1 MNELA
6 ATGLDT
12 GELLRP
18 KTTKKG
24 FTMEHLKMKTADM
37 ASENFE
43 KLKALFPNCV
53 TESLDK
59 DGKPVRAIDKDLLMQ
74 EINSEVVEGQ
84 KERYQFNWPGKR
96 DAIRKANAPTTMTLR
111 PCKDESVDF
120 DNTQNLYIE
129 GDNLEVLKL
138 LQNNYL
144 GKVKMIYI
152 DPPYNTGND
161 FVYNDNFK
169 QDSETFL
176 ETSGM
181 FDEDGNMTLQNFE
194 KNSESNGRFHTD
206 WLNMMYPRLKVARNL
221 LSDDG
226 VIFISI
232 DDNEQANLQKV
243 CDDVFSESNLL
254 SEFIWEKR
262 TSRENRKVFSVN
274 HDYIIAYAKNKIE
287 FELNRGCLPYTEEI
301 KKRYKNPDNDPRGPW
316 QSIALTVQGGHGTK
330 TQFYSIKTP
339 GGRIVDVP
347 SGLCWRY
354 TQKKLDELIADN
366 RIYFGTDGNN
376 VPRLKAFLNEMEQG
390 ITPHTL
396 WTANEVGT
404 NDSGKKELLSL
415 FNGTSTFETPKPVSL
430 LNRILTIASKDNN
443 FITLDFFSGSAT
455 IAHSVMQLN
464 AEDNGN
470 RKYICV
476 QLPEATAED
485 SEAYKAGYK
494 TICEI
499 GKERIRRAGD
509 QILELSLQNLEK
521 EGIVEKYARELP
533 EIRSLEEV
541 YGSSG
546 IGLCLG
552 EEVAEGGNI
561 RSVGSNSQGCG
572 VDSVEHSGVAISGEQ
587 GVCPVFENSK
597 GITSGTG
604 NTIVDLR
611 TLKILNENGYR
622 IKLEALGRNQQND
635 LFADKAFDIKGLSSK
650 LSVLNSDRGFRV
662 LKLAESN
669 MNDVYYKPA
678 DIDQGFLDKLDTNI
692 KRDRTPMDLLFQVM
706 LECDLELSSKIE
718 EREINGKK
726 VFFVNDKELVACF
739 DENIDEVTI
748 TEIAKLKP
756 YYFIMRDSS
765 LATDNVA
772 DNFEQLWNAY
782 SKDTIR
788 KVL

>member
-1 MNELA
+1 MTE
-6 ATGLDT
+6 
-12 GELLRP
+12 
-18 KTTKKG
+18 K
-24 FTMEHLKMKTADM
+24 LKMKTADM

-59 DGKPVRAIDKDLLMQ
+59 DGNPVRAIDKDLLMQ

-221 LSDDG
+221 LSDNS

-232 DDNEQANLQKV
+232 DDNEVENLKKIS
-243 CDDVFSESNLL
+243 DEIFGEKNLVGIFCWTKKKKGSHL
-254 SEFIWEKR
+254 SKTFRSMTEYVLCYSKHLEGLELFGEEAYSDKWQPIVKK
-262 TSRENRKVFSVN
+262 TNAIKILNFPENLVTTNLGNGV
-274 HDYIIAYAKNKIE
+274 YPAGLYAQDTTPIK
-287 FELNRGCLPYTEEI
+287 FLSDLNIQNGLIKSSIQVEGPFVWTQPKLNEEI
-301 KKRYKNPDNDPRGPW
+301 K
-316 QSIALTVQGGHGTK
+316 LGTK
-330 TQFYSIKTP
+330 FSLSNKFGFNVFRADQLDKVKRPSSIIDSK
-339 GGRIVDVP
+339 V
-347 SGLCWRY
+347 
-354 TQKKLDELIADN
+354 N
-366 RIYFGTDGNN
+366 
-376 VPRLKAFLNEMEQG
+376 
-390 ITPHTL
+390 
-396 WTANEVGT
+396 VGT
-404 NDSGKKELLSL
+404 NEDASIEIEKLFGQERIMDYPKPSSLIKYLIKTVGYYDKEL
-415 FNGTSTFETPKPVSL
+415 FV
-430 LNRILTIASKDNN
+430 
-443 FITLDFFSGSAT
+443 LDFFSGSAT
-455 IAHSVMQLN
+455 TAHAVMQLN
-464 AEDNGN
+464 AEDGGK
-470 RKYICV
+470 RKFICV
-476 QLPEATAED
+476 QLPEVTTED

-499 GKERIRRAGD
+499 GKERIRRAGKK
-509 QILELSLQNLEK
+509 IKEEMGLTAQNL
-521 EGIVEKYARELP
+521 
-533 EIRSLEEV
+533 
-541 YGSSG
+541 
-546 IGLCLG
+546 
-552 EEVAEGGNI
+552 
-561 RSVGSNSQGCG
+561 
-572 VDSVEHSGVAISGEQ
+572 
-587 GVCPVFENSK
+587 
-597 GITSGTG
+597 
-604 NTIVDLR
+604 
-611 TLKILNENGYR
+611 
-622 IKLEALGRNQQND
+622 
-635 LFADKAFDIKGLSSK
+635 DI
-650 LSVLNSDRGFRV
+650 GFRV

-692 KRDRTPMDLLFQVM
+692 KRDRTPMDLLFQVI

-718 EREINGKK
+718 EREINVKK

-739 DENIDEVTI
+739 DENIDEATI

>member
-1 MNELA
+1 
-6 ATGLDT
+6 
-12 GELLRP
+12 
-18 KTTKKG
+18 
-24 FTMEHLKMKTADM
+24 MEHLKMKTADM

-59 DGKPVRAIDKDLLMQ
+59 DGNPIRAIDKDLLMQ

-152 DPPYNTGND
+152 DPPYNTGSD

-181 FDEDGNMTLQNFE
+181 FDEDGNMTLQNYE

-232 DDNEQANLQKV
+232 GDEELDNVIKISSEIFGDTNCLSKITRIAKTASNMGNFFSPSVDYILCYAKDNSKTKKFKGDVDESLYPKIETEGLRKGEHFRDDIAFFQSGLKHGGSRYPIECPDGSWVNTPNNKPWRTNEKTFLSMKAKGMIVFKQTKTSPLIDEKTGKQASWNLYTKSYLKDRQETGTQPRNILTDFINRKGADLIKTYGIPFDFAKPVELISFLAKIIDDN
-243 CDDVFSESNLL
+243 S
-254 SEFIWEKR
+254 
-262 TSRENRKVFSVN
+262 
-274 HDYIIAYAKNKIE
+274 
-287 FELNRGCLPYTEEI
+287 
-301 KKRYKNPDNDPRGPW
+301 
-316 QSIALTVQGGHGTK
+316 ALV
-330 TQFYSIKTP
+330 
-339 GGRIVDVP
+339 
-347 SGLCWRY
+347 
-354 TQKKLDELIADN
+354 
-366 RIYFGTDGNN
+366 
-376 VPRLKAFLNEMEQG
+376 
-390 ITPHTL
+390 
-396 WTANEVGT
+396 
-404 NDSGKKELLSL
+404 
-415 FNGTSTFETPKPVSL
+415 
-430 LNRILTIASKDNN
+430 
-443 FITLDFFSGSAT
+443 LDFFSGSAT
-455 IAHSVMQLN
+455 TAHAVMQLN

-470 RKYICV
+470 RKFICV
-476 QLPEATAED
+476 QLPEVTAED

-494 TICEI
+494 NICEI
-499 GKERIRRAGD
+499 GKERIRRAGKK
-509 QILELSLQNLEK
+509 IK
-521 EGIVEKYARELP
+521 EE
-533 EIRSLEEV
+533 
-541 YGSSG
+541 
-546 IGLCLG
+546 
-552 EEVAEGGNI
+552 
-561 RSVGSNSQGCG
+561 
-572 VDSVEHSGVAISGEQ
+572 SGE
-587 GVCPVFENSK
+587 
-597 GITSGTG
+597 
-604 NTIVDLR
+604 
-611 TLKILNENGYR
+611 
-622 IKLEALGRNQQND
+622 
-635 LFADKAFDIKGLSSK
+635 KAKNLDI
-650 LSVLNSDRGFRV
+650 GFRV

-678 DIDQGFLDKLDTNI
+678 DIDQGFLDKLETNI
-692 KRDRTPMDLLFQVM
+692 KKDRTPMDLLFQVM
-706 LECDLELSSKIE
+706 LECDLPLSSKIE
-718 EREINGKK
+718 ERQINGKQ

-739 DENIDEVTI
+739 DEKIDEATI

>member
-1 MNELA
+1 
-6 ATGLDT
+6 
-12 GELLRP
+12 
-18 KTTKKG
+18 
-24 FTMEHLKMKTADM
+24 MEHLKMKTADM

-74 EINSEVVEGQ
+74 EINCEVVEGQ

-111 PCKDESVDF
+111 PCKEESVDF

-232 DDNEQANLQKV
+232 DDNEQENLKKI
-243 CDDVFSESNLL
+243 CDEVFGSDSFINLIVAKTKDSSGASGGGEDKRL
-254 SEFIWEKR
+254 KKNVEFVLCYGKSEF
-262 TSRENRKVFSVN
+262 
-274 HDYIIAYAKNKIE
+274 
-287 FELNRGCLPYTEEI
+287 
-301 KKRYKNPDNDPRGPW
+301 
-316 QSIALTVQGGHGTK
+316 
-330 TQFYSIKTP
+330 
-339 GGRIVDVP
+339 
-347 SGLCWRY
+347 
-354 TQKKLDELIADN
+354 
-366 RIYFGTDGNN
+366 
-376 VPRLKAFLNEMEQG
+376 KAFNPVYGKIPLPQY
-390 ITPHTL
+390 IKDY
-396 WTANEVGT
+396 
-404 NDSGKKELLSL
+404 NDSGKSFKYTTVYTKLGERTYYKTIKDGSGADILIYKHSGYETKSVSKLASELRITEEEVYKKYLDRICTTE
-415 FNGTSTFETPKPVSL
+415 NAQTSIRTRVQEATDTQDNLYSIDYYPVSGR
-430 LNRILTIASKDNN
+430 NKGVLTTIYFVGPQKRLINWFNN
-443 FITLDFFSGSAT
+443 VCLKEGDRVFKKEKVGTLWTDCNWNNVAREGDVPFPNGKKSLDFIKKICDLVTTPDEKCIVLDFFSGSAT
-455 IAHSVMQLN
+455 TAHAVMSMN
-464 AEDNGN
+464 ANDGGN
-470 RKYICV
+470 RKFILV
-476 QLPEATAED
+476 QLPENLDATRNECQGKSKEIVENCINFLD
-485 SEAYKAGYK
+485 ECHKTH
-494 TICEI
+494 TICEL
-499 GKERIRRAGD
+499 GKERVRRAGKKITD
-509 QILELSLQNLEK
+509 ENGLTAQNL
-521 EGIVEKYARELP
+521 
-533 EIRSLEEV
+533 
-541 YGSSG
+541 
-546 IGLCLG
+546 
-552 EEVAEGGNI
+552 
-561 RSVGSNSQGCG
+561 
-572 VDSVEHSGVAISGEQ
+572 
-587 GVCPVFENSK
+587 
-597 GITSGTG
+597 
-604 NTIVDLR
+604 
-611 TLKILNENGYR
+611 
-622 IKLEALGRNQQND
+622 
-635 LFADKAFDIKGLSSK
+635 DI
-650 LSVLNSDRGFRV
+650 GFRV

-706 LECDLELSSKIE
+706 LECDLELSSKVE

-739 DENIDEVTI
+739 DEKIDEATI

-756 YYFIMRDSS
+756 YYFVMRDSS

>member
-1 MNELA
+1 
-6 ATGLDT
+6 
-12 GELLRP
+12 
-18 KTTKKG
+18 
-24 FTMEHLKMKTADM
+24 MEHLKMETKDM

-59 DGKPVRAIDKDLLMQ
+59 DGNPVRAIDKDLLMQ

-221 LSDDG
+221 LKEEG

-232 DDNEQANLQKV
+232 DDNEVQNLKKI
-243 CDDVFSESNLL
+243 CDEIFGDHNFVSN
-254 SEFIWEKR
+254 I
-262 TSRENRKVFSVN
+262 V
-274 HDYIIAYAKNKIE
+274 
-287 FELNRGCLPYTEEI
+287 
-301 KKRYKNPDNDPRGPW
+301 W
-316 QSIALTVQGGHGTK
+316 QSTAGSNTGTDIVTVTENALVYTKNRSSFCFDGMLSDEDAFTLTDEYESERGKFSLDKLDRRRVGSHYSEALNFPITMPDGTIR
-330 TQFYSIKTP
+330 YP
-339 GGRIVDVP
+339 GGSTTKSSEGWNYLWSKTKVQWGLEKGFIVF
-347 SGLCWRY
+347 
-354 TQKKLDELIADN
+354 KK
-366 RIYFGTDGNN
+366 
-376 VPRLKAFLNEMEQG
+376 
-390 ITPHTL
+390 
-396 WTANEVGT
+396 
-404 NDSGKKELLSL
+404 NDSGDWAVYNKRYAKIDNEGKPIERSIPFRNLITSNQCNTAQGTKEIRDL
-415 FNGTSTFETPKPVSL
+415 FESRPFDFPKPTSFLKQL
-430 LNRILTIASKDNN
+430 LLTSVRSSKEAL
-443 FITLDFFSGSAT
+443 ILDFFSGSAT
-455 IAHSVMQLN
+455 TAHAVMQLN

-470 RKYICV
+470 RKFICV
-476 QLPEATAED
+476 QLPETTSED

-494 TICEI
+494 NICEI
-499 GKERIRRAGD
+499 GKERIRRAGKK
-509 QILELSLQNLEK
+509 IK
-521 EGIVEKYARELP
+521 EE
-533 EIRSLEEV
+533 
-541 YGSSG
+541 
-546 IGLCLG
+546 
-552 EEVAEGGNI
+552 
-561 RSVGSNSQGCG
+561 
-572 VDSVEHSGVAISGEQ
+572 SGE
-587 GVCPVFENSK
+587 K
-597 GITSGTG
+597 AK
-604 NTIVDLR
+604 DL
-611 TLKILNENGYR
+611 
-622 IKLEALGRNQQND
+622 
-635 LFADKAFDIKGLSSK
+635 DI
-650 LSVLNSDRGFRV
+650 GFRV

-739 DENIDEVTI
+739 DKNIDEATI

-756 YYFIMRDSS
+756 YYFIIRDSS
-765 LATDNVA
+765 LADDNVA

>member
-1 MNELA
+1 MTE
-6 ATGLDT
+6 
-12 GELLRP
+12 
-18 KTTKKG
+18 K
-24 FTMEHLKMKTADM
+24 LKMKTADM

-59 DGKPVRAIDKDLLMQ
+59 DGNPVRAIDKDLLMQ

-221 LSDDG
+221 LSEDG

-232 DDNEQANLQKV
+232 DDNEVQNLKKI
-243 CDDVFSESNLL
+243 CDEIFGDHNFVSNIVWQSTAGSNTGTDIVTVTENALVYTKNRSSFCFDGMLSDEDAFTLTDEYESERGKFSLDKLDRRRVGSHY
-254 SEFIWEKR
+254 SEALNFPITMPDGTIRYPGGSTTKSSEGWNYLW
-262 TSRENRKVFSVN
+262 S
-274 HDYIIAYAKNKIE
+274 KNKVQWGLEKGFIV
-287 FELNRGCLPYTEEI
+287 F
-301 KKRYKNPDNDPRGPW
+301 KK
-316 QSIALTVQGGHGTK
+316 
-330 TQFYSIKTP
+330 
-339 GGRIVDVP
+339 
-347 SGLCWRY
+347 
-354 TQKKLDELIADN
+354 
-366 RIYFGTDGNN
+366 
-376 VPRLKAFLNEMEQG
+376 
-390 ITPHTL
+390 
-396 WTANEVGT
+396 
-404 NDSGKKELLSL
+404 NDSGDWAVYNKRYAKIDNEGKPIERSIPFRNLITSNQCNTAQGTKEIRDL
-415 FNGTSTFETPKPVSL
+415 FESRPFDFPKPTSFLKQLLLTSVRSSKESL
-430 LNRILTIASKDNN
+430 I
-443 FITLDFFSGSAT
+443 LDFFSGSAT
-455 IAHSVMQLN
+455 TAHAVMQLN

-470 RKYICV
+470 RKFICV
-476 QLPEATAED
+476 QLPEVTAEE

-499 GKERIRRAGD
+499 GKERIRRAGKK
-509 QILELSLQNLEK
+509 IKEESAEK
-521 EGIVEKYARELP
+521 AK
-533 EIRSLEEV
+533 
-541 YGSSG
+541 
-546 IGLCLG
+546 
-552 EEVAEGGNI
+552 
-561 RSVGSNSQGCG
+561 
-572 VDSVEHSGVAISGEQ
+572 
-587 GVCPVFENSK
+587 
-597 GITSGTG
+597 
-604 NTIVDLR
+604 DL
-611 TLKILNENGYR
+611 
-622 IKLEALGRNQQND
+622 
-635 LFADKAFDIKGLSSK
+635 DI
-650 LSVLNSDRGFRV
+650 GFRV

-739 DENIDEVTI
+739 DENIDEATI

-756 YYFIMRDSS
+756 YYFVMRDSS

>member
-1 MNELA
+1 
-6 ATGLDT
+6 
-12 GELLRP
+12 
-18 KTTKKG
+18 
-24 FTMEHLKMKTADM
+24 MEHLKMKTADM

-59 DGKPVRAIDKDLLMQ
+59 DGNPVRAIDKDLLMQ

-221 LSDDG
+221 LKEDG

-232 DDNEQANLQKV
+232 GDDEEANLIKIGDEIFGEKNFVASICHKHRGSMSNDRIISENHNHLVFYAKSMNVLFAQHLQIGDDPDLSGFNLEDDNGKYKLTPVDGPGGAKKGNPHYEFLGVEGYWRYSKETMQEKYNQGLIVRTKNGLQQKYYESKAALSRKTV
-243 CDDVFSESNLL
+243 STWWDGDFLTSSATSEL
-254 SEFIWEKR
+254 SKMMGG
-262 TSRENRKVFSVN
+262 
-274 HDYIIAYAKNKIE
+274 KI
-287 FELNRGCLPYTEEI
+287 FDNP
-301 KKRYKNPDNDPRGPW
+301 KNPN
-316 QSIALTVQGGHGTK
+316 
-330 TQFYSIKTP
+330 
-339 GGRIVDVP
+339 
-347 SGLCWRY
+347 
-354 TQKKLDELIADN
+354 LII
-366 RIYFGTDGNN
+366 RM
-376 VPRLKAFLNEMEQG
+376 LKM
-390 ITPHTL
+390 ITHFDK
-396 WTANEVGT
+396 
-404 NDSGKKELLSL
+404 DSL
-415 FNGTSTFETPKPVSL
+415 
-430 LNRILTIASKDNN
+430 I
-443 FITLDFFSGSAT
+443 LDFFSGSAT
-455 IAHSVMQLN
+455 TAHAVMQLN

-470 RKYICV
+470 RKFICV
-476 QLPEATAED
+476 QLPEVTAEE

-499 GKERIRRAGD
+499 GKERIRRAGKK
-509 QILELSLQNLEK
+509 IKEEFGEK
-521 EGIVEKYARELP
+521 AK
-533 EIRSLEEV
+533 
-541 YGSSG
+541 
-546 IGLCLG
+546 
-552 EEVAEGGNI
+552 
-561 RSVGSNSQGCG
+561 
-572 VDSVEHSGVAISGEQ
+572 
-587 GVCPVFENSK
+587 
-597 GITSGTG
+597 
-604 NTIVDLR
+604 DL
-611 TLKILNENGYR
+611 
-622 IKLEALGRNQQND
+622 
-635 LFADKAFDIKGLSSK
+635 DI
-650 LSVLNSDRGFRV
+650 GFRV

-739 DENIDEVTI
+739 DENIDEATI

-756 YYFIMRDSS
+756 YYFVMRDSS

>member
-1 MNELA
+1 
-6 ATGLDT
+6 
-12 GELLRP
+12 
-18 KTTKKG
+18 
-24 FTMEHLKMKTADM
+24 MEHLKMKTADM

-59 DGKPVRAIDKDLLMQ
+59 DGNPVRAIDKDLLMQ

-221 LSDDG
+221 LKEEG

-232 DDNEQANLQKV
+232 DDNEVQNLKKI
-243 CDDVFSESNLL
+243 CDEIFGDHNFVSN
-254 SEFIWEKR
+254 I
-262 TSRENRKVFSVN
+262 V
-274 HDYIIAYAKNKIE
+274 
-287 FELNRGCLPYTEEI
+287 
-301 KKRYKNPDNDPRGPW
+301 W
-316 QSIALTVQGGHGTK
+316 QSTAGSNTGTDIVTVTENALVYTKNRSSFCFDGMLSDEDAFTLTDEYESERGKFSLDKLDRRRVGSHYSEALNFPITMPDGTIR
-330 TQFYSIKTP
+330 YP
-339 GGRIVDVP
+339 GGSTTKSSEGWNYLWSKTKVQWGLEKGFIVF
-347 SGLCWRY
+347 
-354 TQKKLDELIADN
+354 KK
-366 RIYFGTDGNN
+366 
-376 VPRLKAFLNEMEQG
+376 
-390 ITPHTL
+390 
-396 WTANEVGT
+396 
-404 NDSGKKELLSL
+404 NDSGDWAVYNKRYAKIDNEGKPIERSIPFRNLITSNQCNTAQGTKEIRDL
-415 FNGTSTFETPKPVSL
+415 FESRPFDFPKPTSFLKQL
-430 LNRILTIASKDNN
+430 LLTSVRSSKEAL
-443 FITLDFFSGSAT
+443 ILDFFSGSAT
-455 IAHSVMQLN
+455 TAHAVMQLN

-470 RKYICV
+470 RKFICV
-476 QLPEATAED
+476 QLPETTSED

-494 TICEI
+494 NICEI
-499 GKERIRRAGD
+499 GKERIRRAGKK
-509 QILELSLQNLEK
+509 IK
-521 EGIVEKYARELP
+521 EE
-533 EIRSLEEV
+533 
-541 YGSSG
+541 
-546 IGLCLG
+546 
-552 EEVAEGGNI
+552 
-561 RSVGSNSQGCG
+561 
-572 VDSVEHSGVAISGEQ
+572 SGE
-587 GVCPVFENSK
+587 K
-597 GITSGTG
+597 AK
-604 NTIVDLR
+604 DL
-611 TLKILNENGYR
+611 
-622 IKLEALGRNQQND
+622 
-635 LFADKAFDIKGLSSK
+635 DI
-650 LSVLNSDRGFRV
+650 GFRV

-739 DENIDEVTI
+739 DKNIDEATI

-756 YYFIMRDSS
+756 YYFIIRDSS
-765 LATDNVA
+765 LADDNVA

>member
-1 MNELA
+1 MN
-6 ATGLDT
+6 
-12 GELLRP
+12 
-18 KTTKKG
+18 
-24 FTMEHLKMKTADM
+24 KMKFETPDM
-37 ASENFE
+37 AQMNVE
-43 KLKALFPNCV
+43 KIAALFPNCV
-53 TESLDK
+53 TESKAK
-59 DGKPVRAIDKDLLMQ
+59 DGKLKKAVNFDSLKQMLGESVA
-74 EINSEVVEGQ
+74 EGD
-84 KERYQFNWPGKR
+84 ESYEFTWVGKR
-96 DAIRKANAPTTMTLR
+96 DAMVEAAKPIRKTLR
-111 PCKDESVDF
+111 PCVEESKNF
-120 DNTQNLYIE
+120 DTTENLYIE
-129 GDNLEVLKL
+129 GDNLEALKL
-138 LQNNYL
+138 LQEGYL

-161 FVYNDNFK
+161 FIYKDDFRM
-169 QDSETFL
+169 DSAKYAE
-176 ETSGM
+176 ESGAVD
-181 FDEDGNMTLQNFE
+181 DEGNRMVQN
-194 KNSESNGRFHTD
+194 SDSNGRFHSD
-206 WLNMMYPRLKVARNL
+206 WCSMIYSRLLLARNL
-221 LSDDG
+221 LTDDG

-232 DDNEQANLQKV
+232 DDNEQANLKKI
-243 CDDVFSESNLL
+243 CDEVFGGSNFVSNL
-254 SEFIWEKR
+254 IWQSR
-262 TSRENRKVFSVN
+262 TSISNDFEISLN
-274 HDYIIAYAKNKIE
+274 HNHTLIYS
-287 FELNRGCLPYTEEI
+287 
-301 KKRYKNPDNDPRGPW
+301 KKRDLLDFGGDDIDASEYINPDNDPRGPW
-316 QSIALTVQGGHGTK
+316 KLVPLDANHVGGDTIYPVKNPK
-330 TQFYSIKTP
+330 TGEEFYPPNGRIWCYNKAGMQKLLDDGRIKFGLNDDSSPKRKLFLKERIEKGDKKTP
-339 GGRIVDVP
+339 SSIV
-347 SGLCWRY
+347 
-354 TQKKLDELIADN
+354 LDA
-366 RIYFGTDGNN
+366 GTTKDGT
-376 VPRLKAFLNEMEQG
+376 VEIM
-390 ITPHTL
+390 
-396 WTANEVGT
+396 
-404 NDSGKKELLSL
+404 DL
-415 FNGTSTFETPKPVSL
+415 FDGVKVFDYPKPVSL
-430 LNRILTIASKDNN
+430 LTRLLKYGAPKGGLV
-443 FITLDFFSGSAT
+443 LDFFSGSGT
-455 IAHSVMQLN
+455 TAHACFVQAIKN
-464 AEDNGN
+464 VKCNF
-470 RKYICV
+470 ICV
-476 QLPEATAED
+476 QLPENLDKSIEKAAIDAKKTLKEAVKYLD
-485 SEAYKAGYK
+485 SIGKK
-494 TICEI
+494 HTICEI
-499 GKERIRRAGD
+499 GKERIRRAGE

-552 EEVAEGGNI
+552 EKVAEGGNI

-572 VDSVEHSGVAISGEQ
+572 VDSVEHSGGAISGEQ

-611 TLKILNENGYR
+611 TLKILNENGCR

-739 DENIDEVTI
+739 DENIDEATI

-756 YYFIMRDSS
+756 YYFVMRDSS

>member
-1 MNELA
+1 
-6 ATGLDT
+6 
-12 GELLRP
+12 
-18 KTTKKG
+18 
-24 FTMEHLKMKTADM
+24 MEHLKMKTADM

-59 DGKPVRAIDKDLLMQ
+59 DGNPVRAIDKDLLMQ

-111 PCKDESVDF
+111 PCKGESVDF

-232 DDNEQANLQKV
+232 GDDEEANLIKIGDEIFGEKNFVASICHKHRGSMSNDRIISENHNHLVFYAKSMNVLFAQHLQIGDDPDLSGFNLEDDNGKYKLTPVDGPGGAKKGNPHYEFLGVEGYWRYSKETMQEKYNQGLIVRTKNGLQQKYYESKAALSRKTV
-243 CDDVFSESNLL
+243 STWWDGDFLTSSATSEL
-254 SEFIWEKR
+254 SKMMGG
-262 TSRENRKVFSVN
+262 
-274 HDYIIAYAKNKIE
+274 KI
-287 FELNRGCLPYTEEI
+287 FDNP
-301 KKRYKNPDNDPRGPW
+301 KNPNLIIRMLKMITHFDKD
-316 QSIALTVQGGHGTK
+316 SI
-330 TQFYSIKTP
+330 I
-339 GGRIVDVP
+339 
-347 SGLCWRY
+347 
-354 TQKKLDELIADN
+354 
-366 RIYFGTDGNN
+366 
-376 VPRLKAFLNEMEQG
+376 
-390 ITPHTL
+390 
-396 WTANEVGT
+396 
-404 NDSGKKELLSL
+404 
-415 FNGTSTFETPKPVSL
+415 
-430 LNRILTIASKDNN
+430 
-443 FITLDFFSGSAT
+443 LDFFSGSAT
-455 IAHSVMQLN
+455 TAHAVMQLN

-470 RKYICV
+470 RKFICV
-476 QLPEATAED
+476 QLPETTSED

-494 TICEI
+494 NICEI
-499 GKERIRRAGD
+499 GKERIRRAGKK
-509 QILELSLQNLEK
+509 IK
-521 EGIVEKYARELP
+521 EE
-533 EIRSLEEV
+533 
-541 YGSSG
+541 
-546 IGLCLG
+546 
-552 EEVAEGGNI
+552 
-561 RSVGSNSQGCG
+561 
-572 VDSVEHSGVAISGEQ
+572 SGE
-587 GVCPVFENSK
+587 K
-597 GITSGTG
+597 AK
-604 NTIVDLR
+604 DL
-611 TLKILNENGYR
+611 
-622 IKLEALGRNQQND
+622 
-635 LFADKAFDIKGLSSK
+635 DI
-650 LSVLNSDRGFRV
+650 GFRV

-739 DENIDEVTI
+739 DKNIDEATI

-756 YYFIMRDSS
+756 YYFIIRDSS
-765 LATDNVA
+765 LADDNVA

>member
-1 MNELA
+1 
-6 ATGLDT
+6 
-12 GELLRP
+12 
-18 KTTKKG
+18 
-24 FTMEHLKMKTADM
+24 MEHLKMKTADM

-59 DGKPVRAIDKDLLMQ
+59 DGNPVRAIDKDLLMQ

-111 PCKDESVDF
+111 PCKEESVDF

-194 KNSESNGRFHTD
+194 RNSESNGRFHTD

-221 LSDDG
+221 LSDNG

-232 DDNEQANLQKV
+232 DDKEEGNLYKICTEIFGEHNFVGNIVWQSRTSISN
-243 CDDVFSESNLL
+243 DDEISTNHNHTFVFSKNRDLL
-254 SEFIWEKR
+254 S
-262 TSRENRKVFSVN
+262 FSGDDIDSS
-274 HDYIIAYAKNKIE
+274 DYD
-287 FELNRGCLPYTEEI
+287 
-301 KKRYKNPDNDPRGPW
+301 NPDNDPRGPW
-316 QSIALTVQGGHGTK
+316 KLVPIDANHVGGDTLYPIRNPK
-330 TQFYSIKTP
+330 TGIEYFPPNGRCWCYNPQTMQELMDD
-339 GGRIVDVP
+339 GRIKF
-347 SGLCWRY
+347 GLTDDSSPKR
-354 TQKKLDELIADN
+354 KL
-366 RIYFGTDGNN
+366 
-376 VPRLKAFLNEMEQG
+376 FLNERLEKG
-390 ITPHTL
+390 DCKTPSSL
-396 WTANEVGT
+396 LLDAGT
-404 NDSGKKELLSL
+404 TKTGTTEIMNLFEGKKV
-415 FNGTSTFETPKPVSL
+415 FDYPKPTTL
-430 LNRILTIASKDNN
+430 ILRLIKYGFLKESDTI
-443 FITLDFFSGSAT
+443 LDFFSGSSSTADALIQYNVTKRTKCKFIMVQIPENFDET
-455 IAHSVMQLN
+455 IKTAGIN
-464 AEDNGN
+464 A
-470 RKYICV
+470 R
-476 QLPEATAED
+476 
-485 SEAYKAGYK
+485 K
-494 TICEI
+494 TIQCAMDFLDEI
-499 GKERIRRAGD
+499 KRPHYLTEVAKERIRRAGRK
-509 QILELSLQNLEK
+509 IK
-521 EGIVEKYARELP
+521 EE
-533 EIRSLEEV
+533 
-541 YGSSG
+541 
-546 IGLCLG
+546 
-552 EEVAEGGNI
+552 
-561 RSVGSNSQGCG
+561 
-572 VDSVEHSGVAISGEQ
+572 SGE
-587 GVCPVFENSK
+587 K
-597 GITSGTG
+597 AK
-604 NTIVDLR
+604 DL
-611 TLKILNENGYR
+611 
-622 IKLEALGRNQQND
+622 
-635 LFADKAFDIKGLSSK
+635 DI
-650 LSVLNSDRGFRV
+650 GFRV

-692 KRDRTPMDLLFQVM
+692 KRDRSPMDLLFQVM

-739 DENIDEVTI
+739 DEKIDEATI

-756 YYFIMRDSS
+756 YYFVMRDSS

>member
-1 MNELA
+1 
-6 ATGLDT
+6 
-12 GELLRP
+12 
-18 KTTKKG
+18 
-24 FTMEHLKMKTADM
+24 MEHLKMETKDM

-59 DGKPVRAIDKDLLMQ
+59 DGNPVRAIDKDLLMQ

-111 PCKDESVDF
+111 PCKEESVDF

-152 DPPYNTGND
+152 DPPYNTGSD
-161 FVYNDNFK
+161 FVYNDDFK

-194 KNSESNGRFHTD
+194 KNSVSNGRFHTD

-221 LSDDG
+221 LSEDG

-232 DDNEQANLQKV
+232 DDNEQENLKKICREVFGEQNFIANLIWQKK
-243 CDDVFSESNLL
+243 FSRANDALY
-254 SEFIWEKR
+254 
-262 TSRENRKVFSVN
+262 FSTM
-274 HDYIIAYAKNKIE
+274 HDHILCIAKNNIINNPNGWKIGLLPRGE
-287 FELNRGCLPYTEEI
+287 ELPSGYA
-301 KKRYKNPDNDPRGPW
+301 NPDNDPRGPW
-316 QSIALTVQGGHGTK
+316 TSVILSAKSGSPNLVYEIET
-330 TQFYSIKTP
+330 
-339 GGRIVDVP
+339 P
-347 SGLCWRY
+347 SGRKCLPPSGRY
-354 TQKKLDELIADN
+354 WSCNKETLQRWIDDN
-366 RIYFGTDGNN
+366 RIWFGSNGDGT
-376 VPRLKAFLNEMEQG
+376 PRKKTFLSEVQQG
-390 ITPHTL
+390 LRPNTIL
-396 WTANEVGT
+396 FQNEVGNNQEAKQET
-404 NDSGKKELLSL
+404 KAL
-415 FNGTSTFETPKPVSL
+415 FDDKGVFDGPKPVRL
-430 LNRILTIASKDNN
+430 LNTLLTIANLPQN
-443 FITLDFFSGSAT
+443 AIVLDFFSGSAT
-455 IAHSVMQLN
+455 TAHAVMQLN
-464 AEDNGN
+464 AEDNGS
-470 RKYICV
+470 RKFICV
-476 QLPEATAED
+476 QLPEVTSED

-494 TICEI
+494 NICEI
-499 GKERIRRAGD
+499 GKERIRRAGKK
-509 QILELSLQNLEK
+509 IK
-521 EGIVEKYARELP
+521 EE
-533 EIRSLEEV
+533 
-541 YGSSG
+541 
-546 IGLCLG
+546 
-552 EEVAEGGNI
+552 
-561 RSVGSNSQGCG
+561 
-572 VDSVEHSGVAISGEQ
+572 SGE
-587 GVCPVFENSK
+587 
-597 GITSGTG
+597 
-604 NTIVDLR
+604 
-611 TLKILNENGYR
+611 
-622 IKLEALGRNQQND
+622 
-635 LFADKAFDIKGLSSK
+635 KAKDI
-650 LSVLNSDRGFRV
+650 DIGFRV

-678 DIDQGFLDKLDTNI
+678 DIDQGNLFKFETNI
-692 KRDRTPMDLLFQVM
+692 KHDRTPMDLLFQVM

-718 EREINGKK
+718 ERTINGKK

-739 DENIDEVTI
+739 DENIDEATI

>member
-1 MNELA
+1 MTE
-6 ATGLDT
+6 
-12 GELLRP
+12 
-18 KTTKKG
+18 K
-24 FTMEHLKMKTADM
+24 LKMKTADM

-59 DGKPVRAIDKDLLMQ
+59 DGNPVRAIDKDLLMQ

-232 DDNEQANLQKV
+232 DENESHNLRKLCDEIYGPSNFLTDFVWSAGRKNDSKHVSVSHEYVLCYFKSVEYIKEHKIIWREKKQGLEDIYTAYDKLKKQFGPDIKSIEKGLKGWYKSLPDGHPAKDHSHYNKVDENGIFFASDISWPGGGGPKYQVLHPKTGTPVRIPSRGWITNEATMNEWIRQGKVHFEDNADSVPTIKAYLREHEEGV
-243 CDDVFSESNLL
+243 PYSVFYKDGRAASKRLAILL
-254 SEFIWEKR
+254 GD
-262 TSRENRKVFSVN
+262 KVFENPKDEEVLQR
-274 HDYIIAYAKNKIE
+274 II
-287 FELNRGCLPYTEEI
+287 
-301 KKRYKNPDNDPRGPW
+301 
-316 QSIALTVQGGHGTK
+316 
-330 TQFYSIKTP
+330 QFCGSSE
-339 GGRIVDVP
+339 GD
-347 SGLCWRY
+347 
-354 TQKKLDELIADN
+354 
-366 RIYFGTDGNN
+366 
-376 VPRLKAFLNEMEQG
+376 
-390 ITPHTL
+390 
-396 WTANEVGT
+396 
-404 NDSGKKELLSL
+404 
-415 FNGTSTFETPKPVSL
+415 
-430 LNRILTIASKDNN
+430 
-443 FITLDFFSGSAT
+443 FILDFFSGSAST
-455 IAHSVMQLN
+455 AHALFLANVEQQIKRKFILVQIPQIIDPDKTGSEKSKKVALN
-464 AEDNGN
+464 AV
-470 RKYICV
+470 K
-476 QLPEATAED
+476 LLD
-485 SEAYKAGYK
+485 SINAPHN
-494 TICEI
+494 ICEI
-499 GKERIRRAGD
+499 GKERIRRAGKK
-509 QILELSLQNLEK
+509 IK
-521 EGIVEKYARELP
+521 EE
-533 EIRSLEEV
+533 
-541 YGSSG
+541 
-546 IGLCLG
+546 
-552 EEVAEGGNI
+552 
-561 RSVGSNSQGCG
+561 
-572 VDSVEHSGVAISGEQ
+572 SGE
-587 GVCPVFENSK
+587 
-597 GITSGTG
+597 
-604 NTIVDLR
+604 
-611 TLKILNENGYR
+611 
-622 IKLEALGRNQQND
+622 
-635 LFADKAFDIKGLSSK
+635 KAKNLDI
-650 LSVLNSDRGFRV
+650 GFRV

-669 MNDVYYKPA
+669 MNEVYYKPA

-726 VFFVNDKELVACF
+726 VFFVNEKELVACF
-739 DENIDEVTI
+739 DENIDEATI

-756 YYFIMRDSS
+756 YYFVMRDSS